1 MSVRAF
7 LPRCLFDNHRTRQ
20 DDPPTGGVERKL
32 TAILCADVYGYS
44 RLMGGDEEAT
54 LLTLTAH
61 RKIID
66 SLIERHHGRFVNSAG
81 DSVLAEFASVVEA
94 VNCAVDIQT
103 ALKAEN
109 AKLPPERRMEFRIGV
124 NLGDVM
130 VEGDQ
135 IYGDGINIAARLES
149 LADPGGICISGKV
162 HEEIRSK
169 LPLGY
174 EDNGEQTVKNIARP
188 LRVWRVRNKQGTRF
202 KDLGERRLKNVSRP
216 IRVYQIT
223 DTTLVAQPAEPTGR
237 RRQTALIAGAGA
249 VILAGLALV
258 FVRLRSTAAVSPAQ
272 SAAKR
277 TISSIAVLPFDNY
290 SGDPNQ
296 EYFSDGMT
304 DELTTDL
311 ATLSTL
317 RVISRGSVMQY
328 KGAHRPPTPEIAKAL
343 NVDAVVEGSVMRVG
357 DKVRITVQLIDAPDD
372 KNLWAKSFERDSRDV
387 LALQDELASAIA
399 SEINAQLI
407 AQFEEAVRLDPNFA
421 LPNEVS
427 APGGIGF

>member
-1 MSVRAF
+1 
-7 LPRCLFDNHRTRQ
+7 
-20 DDPPTGGVERKL
+20 VERKL

-54 LLTLTAH
+54 LATLTAH

-66 SLIERHHGRFVNSAG
+66 NLIEQHHGRFVNSAG

-94 VNCAVDIQT
+94 VNCAVDIQP
-103 ALKAEN
+103 ARKAEN

-135 IYGDGINIAARLES
+135 IYGDGINVAARLES

-188 LRVWRVRNKQGTRF
+188 LRVWRVRNKPGTRF

-216 IRVYQIT
+216 IRVYQIA
-223 DTTLVAQPAEPTGR
+223 DTTLVAQPAEPIGR